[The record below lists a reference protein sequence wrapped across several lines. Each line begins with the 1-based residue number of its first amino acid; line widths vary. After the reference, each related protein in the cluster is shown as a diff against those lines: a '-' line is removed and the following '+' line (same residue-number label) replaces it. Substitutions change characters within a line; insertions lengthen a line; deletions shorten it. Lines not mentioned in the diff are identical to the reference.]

1 MRQRHDDD
9 EETLARFEQRVKQQE
24 RARERPTFDEQA
36 ARRDTYVSVW
46 EQRDQTGE
54 PP

>member
-9 EETLARFEQRVKQQE
+9 EESLARFEQRVKQPE
-24 RARERPTFDEQA
+24 RARERPTFDEQTSN
-36 ARRDTYVSVW
+36 RDAYVSVW

-54 PP
+54 AP